1 MKARHHIVVGGIASA
16 ALVPALGINS
26 AAFFASTVLIDFDHY
41 VDYVCRNGFSNF
53 SVRRMFT
60 YVDALDR
67 SSKNRPF
74 VGLSAMH
81 TVEFL
86 LLVYVVAV
94 ATGLAAIQA
103 VLWGLLFHMMLDI
116 IYLGS
121 NRMLFDR
128 AFSVVE
134 FAVRWRRLRRW
145 GLRPDLPYR
154 LALEEVLPASKPAR
168 VGGRERTAHKD
179 RHVAKQQHSDDP
191 EEGLMQRDNAD
202 EPKQSSAGGKEH

>member
-1 MKARHHIVVGGIASA
+1 M
-16 ALVPALGINS
+16 LGVNS
-26 AAFFASTVLIDFDHY
+26 AAFLASTVLIDFDHY
-41 VDYVCRNGFSNF
+41 VDYVCRNGFSDF
-53 SVRRMFT
+53 SIRRMFA

-67 SSKNRPF
+67 SSKNRRF

-94 ATGLAAIQA
+94 ATGLAAMQA
-103 VLWGLLFHMMLDI
+103 IMWGLLFHMMLDI

-145 GLRPDLPYR
+145 GLHPEVPYR
-154 LALEEVLPASKPAR
+154 LALEEVLPASKASR

-179 RHVAKQQHSDDP
+179 QHVAKQRHRGGL
-191 EEGLMQRDNAD
+191 EEGLIQRDNAD
-202 EPKQSSAGGKEH
+202 ELKQGGAGSEEH